1 MNDNID
7 VKVPYVGMPASHCI
21 GSDTYAGK
29 IVGVSKGGGYVMFLR
44 DGRHD
49 GMVEKYTKRKSGR
62 YIQAGCDY
70 GHLALG
76 IAKDYLDP
84 HF

>member
-1 MNDNID
+1 
-7 VKVPYVGMPASHCI
+7 
-21 GSDTYAGK
+21 
-29 IVGVSKGGGYVMFLR
+29 MFLR
-44 DGRHD
+44 DGRHE
-49 GMVEKYTKRKSGR
+49 GMAEKYTKRKNGR

>member
-7 VKVPYVGMPASHCI
+7 IKVPYVGMPTSHCI
-21 GSDTYAGK
+21 GSNSYTGK
-29 IVGVSKGGGYVMFLR
+29 IVSMNKGSKYVMFLR
-44 DGRHD
+44 DSHHD
-49 GMVEKYTKRKSGR
+49 KMVKKYTKRKSEH
-62 YIQAGCDY
+62 YIQAGYDY
-70 GHLALG
+70 GHLALR